1 VQAREL
7 CAGVFS
13 IWLEAPGIARAIRP
27 GQFLNVKVSSGV
39 DPLLRR
45 PISVADA
52 EGKRLRL
59 VFRKVG
65 RGTALLSHVRAG
77 DELDVLGPLGRPA
90 PAMRGQD
97 VLLCGGGIG
106 AAPLL
111 FLARRLAKANRL
123 QVLVGA
129 RTKAELLLVK
139 EFRSIGARVAT
150 ATDDGSAGFHGV
162 VTELAEDEVKG
173 QESKVKGQNA
183 GWRKELGAGEVRSQ
197 SDPTRH
203 PERAKRVE
211 GSLRRDSSTPLRSA
225 RNDTGPQP
233 SAIFACGPRPMLA
246 DLVKRLDPIPV
257 WGFVEE
263 RMGCG
268 TGICYCCALPKKDG
282 GHVRFCEEGPVV
294 RLNEVVL

>member
-1 VQAREL
+1 MRCSIVQAREL

-13 IWLEAPGIARAIRP
+13 IWLEAPGIARAIQP

-45 PISVADA
+45 PISVADVEA
-52 EGKRLRL
+52 GRVRL
-59 VFRKVG
+59 VFRVVG
-65 RGTALLSHVRAG
+65 RGTAMLSHVRAG

-90 PAMRGQD
+90 PEMRGQD
-97 VLLCGGGIG
+97 VIICGGGIG

-111 FLARRLAKANRL
+111 FLARRLANANRL
-123 QVLVGA
+123 RVFVGA
-129 RTKAELLLVK
+129 STKAELLLLR
-139 EFRSIGARVAT
+139 EFRGLGMRVAI
-150 ATDDGSAGFHGV
+150 ATDDGSAGHHGV
-162 VTELAEDEVKG
+162 VTELVEAEVKS
-173 QESKVKGQNA
+173 QKPKAKSQDA
-183 GWRKELGAGEVRSQ
+183 GR
-197 SDPTRH
+197 P
-203 PERAKRVE
+203 
-211 GSLRRDSSTPLRSA
+211 SA
-225 RNDTGPQP
+225 VSRQP
-233 SAIFACGPRPMLA
+233 SVVFACGPRPMLA

-268 TGICYCCALPKKDG
+268 TGICYCCALPKKGG

>member
-1 VQAREL
+1 M
-7 CAGVFS
+7 
-13 IWLEAPGIARAIRP
+13 
-27 GQFLNVKVSSGV
+27 
-39 DPLLRR
+39 LRR
-45 PISVADA
+45 PISVADVA
-52 EGKRLRL
+52 GKRVRL
-59 VFRKVG
+59 VFRRVG
-65 RGTALLSHVRAG
+65 RGTELLSHVRKG

-90 PAMRGQD
+90 PETRGKD

-123 QVLVGA
+123 RVFIGA
-129 RTKAELLLVK
+129 RTRAELLLLR
-139 EFRSIGARVAT
+139 EFRSVGAEVAT

-162 VTELAEDEVKG
+162 VTELVEAQVKR
-173 QESKVKGQNA
+173 QNT
-183 GWRKELGAGEVRSQ
+183 GR
-197 SDPTRH
+197 P
-203 PERAKRVE
+203 
-211 GSLRRDSSTPLRSA
+211 SA
-225 RNDTGPQP
+225 VSRQP

-246 DLVKRLDPIPV
+246 DLVKRLDPIPI

>member
-1 VQAREL
+1 MSPTRCPVTQAREL

-13 IWLEAPGIARAIRP
+13 LWLDAPDIARRVRP
-27 GQFLNVKVSSGV
+27 GQFLNVKVFGGL

-45 PISVADA
+45 PISVCDV
-52 EGKRLRL
+52 ERNCLRL
-59 VFRKVG
+59 VFRVVG
-65 RGTALLSHVRAG
+65 RGTALLGRARAG

-90 PAMRGQD
+90 PDLHQKD

-106 AAPLL
+106 IAPLL
-111 FLARRLAKANRL
+111 FLARKIKRANRL
-123 QVLVGA
+123 QVLLGA

-139 EFRSIGARVAT
+139 EFRALGAQVAI

-162 VTELAEDEVKG
+162 VTELAE
-173 QESKVKGQNA
+173 A
-183 GWRKELGAGEVRSQ
+183 EVRGQ
-197 SDPTRH
+197 K
-203 PERAKRVE
+203 AGV
-211 GSLRRDSSTPLRSA
+211 RRQNVGQRSA
-225 RNDTGPQP
+225 VGREP
-233 SAIFACGPRPMLA
+233 STVFACGPRPMLA

-268 TGICYCCALPKKDG
+268 TGICYCCALPKRGG

>member
-1 VQAREL
+1 M

-13 IWLEAPGIARAIRP
+13 FWLEAPGIARAIRP

-45 PISVADA
+45 PISVADV
-52 EGKRLRL
+52 EGKRVRL
-59 VFRKVG
+59 VFRVVG
-65 RGTALLSHVRAG
+65 RGTALLSRASVG

-90 PAMRGQD
+90 PDVRGKD

-123 QVLVGA
+123 QVFVGA
-129 RTKAELLLVK
+129 RTKAELLLVR
-139 EFRSIGARVAT
+139 EFRSIGAKVAT
-150 ATDDGSAGFHGV
+150 ATDDGSSGHHGV
-162 VTELAEDEVKG
+162 VTEFI
-173 QESKVKGQNA
+173 
-183 GWRKELGAGEVRSQ
+183 AGEVRSQ
-197 SDPTRH
+197 KL
-203 PERAKRVE
+203 EGRVQKS
-211 GSLRRDSSTPLRSA
+211 GNRQSPIVNRQST
-225 RNDTGPQP
+225 TV
-233 SAIFACGPRPMLA
+233 FACGPRPMLA